1 MEINKKLHLV
11 IPLEQG
17 DGSTVYAYSVP
28 IDKIV
33 FERYYKIFAK
43 CFSEIYG
50 GGLGIMS
57 APRVA
62 AMIMKDA
69 AKELGMWDGP
79 EGAEHGLVNEIRR
92 LTYVVALTEKGW
104 EPIPWHEAITRK
116 LIDDED
122 VSEVENAIAFF
133 TVAWH
138 YHRRSDRMGILEGAS
153 KLWGGHLES
162 LGYTEFCASL
172 PTSTEDAISRTR
184 PHFNSGVQ
192 PKAQSVSHGQ
202 GTDLGAIQ
210 IPT

>member
-1 MEINKKLHLV
+1 MEINKKLNLV
-11 IPLEQG
+11 IPLERG
-17 DGSTVYAYSVP
+17 DGATIYAYSMP
-28 IDKIV
+28 IDRAL

-50 GGLGIMS
+50 SGLGIMS

-62 AMIMKDA
+62 LMIMRDA
-69 AKELGMWDGP
+69 AKELGVWDGP

-92 LTYVVALTEKGW
+92 LTYVIALTERGW
-104 EPIPWHEAITRK
+104 EPVPWHEAITRK
-116 LIDDED
+116 LIDDDEI
-122 VSEVENAIAFF
+122 SEVENAIAFF

-138 YHRRSDRMGILEGAS
+138 YHRRSDRKGILEGAS

-162 LGYTEFCASL
+162 LSYTEFCAYL

-192 PKAQSVSHGQ
+192 PTQNPAPMGQ
-202 GTDLGAIQ
+202 DIGVIQ
-210 IPT
+210 IPI